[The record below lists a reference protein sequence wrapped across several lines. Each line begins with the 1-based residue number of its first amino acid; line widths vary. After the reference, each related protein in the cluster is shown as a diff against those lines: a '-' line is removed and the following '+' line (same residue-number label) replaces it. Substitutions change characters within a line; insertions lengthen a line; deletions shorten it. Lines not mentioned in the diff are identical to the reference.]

1 MANYNRPTV
10 SQSKIIDLKG
20 RKVGTEDLV
29 TAALLLEY
37 VECAG
42 FRGIDVNTAE
52 CIAKGLRLAVERS
65 ECGDHEGAG
74 KAAGNCA
81 HVLKN
86 NLKVAQEKNKFALGS
101 MSVECRDGQVRKLG
115 AMVEWFSGVHSR
127 IHEQIEQEKANE
139 HVELSKEEAEALE
152 LERFQIESGR
162 KEIAVET
169 RAA

>member
-1 MANYNRPTV
+1 MPDAKEG
-10 SQSKIIDLKG
+10 S
-20 RKVGTEDLV
+20 
-29 TAALLLEY
+29 
-37 VECAG
+37 AG
-42 FRGIDVNTAE
+42 EAR
-52 CIAKGLRLAVERS
+52 
-65 ECGDHEGAG
+65 EGADG
-74 KAAGNCA
+74 P
-81 HVLKN
+81 
-86 NLKVAQEKNKFALGS
+86 
-101 MSVECRDGQVRKLG
+101 GQVRKLG